1 MAMSSAILRDDFP
14 VGRNGCPNG
23 RTDPPNGKRKAMAH
37 GKELFENLDML
48 IDQTNDK
55 LSSFAND
62 AVYVQIS
69 PMPFGHNVIGQA
81 QA

>member
-37 GKELFENLDML
+37 GKELFENLARL

-55 LSSFAND
+55 LSSFANC
-62 AVYVQIS
+62 ALYIQRS
-69 PMPFGHNVIGQA
+69 SMPLGHNIIRQT
-81 QA
+81 QP